1 MADNNIVL
9 QMASYVRPEIKES
22 QGKEWVL
29 NGDNNDFYNY
39 IIDRYNGSPTNSA
52 ILDTYNRMTYGL
64 GLNID
69 VPLFSK
75 NEVRKIVKDFCLF
88 GEASFELMYQKNKP
102 VKAIHIPK
110 QMVAP
115 EKADE
120 KGNITGYWYCYDWD
134 KITKYE
140 PKRFDAFKYGKGGN
154 RSEIVVIKDYQVGQF
169 YFSNPAYLS
178 AMPYAEL
185 EEEIANFFINH
196 VKNKFM
202 VSTIINVNNGVPE
215 SEEERKLIARKY
227 QGNTTGTSNAGV
239 VVVSFNDNKDT
250 ATTIEQVQINDAY
263 QQYDF
268 LSKEARYQI
277 CVAHKANASIIGVEK
292 STGFSSNAE
301 EIQTAFNET
310 MLNVIQ
316 PMQEI
321 ILDLFQDVAT
331 LAGINET
338 LFFIPLREPKVDE
351 AQSGQEAEI
360 VTPEQ
365 QAISDAKISYNGAQI
380 ASAIDIFA
388 KVKEGILTTEQAIV
402 FLVQFLNIDASVAET
417 LFTSGRAPIEQL
429 AYIAKM
435 SKVEINPVADAL
447 IELGEVIDEEEWE
460 CIDEMKMQGE
470 PQLTETAL
478 HLAKVPSSFPN
489 VTSEQDTSLFK
500 IRYSYSG
507 AKDGQREFCNKML
520 SANKVYRKEDIMLAS
535 TKVVNPGLGLKGAD
549 TYNLFFY
556 KGGVNCKHFW
566 LRKIYLRRNNTSIS
580 VNQARK
586 MILEL
591 DPDERKDAMWEENN
605 ALVAQP
611 AQASNNFFKAE

>member
-22 QGKEWVL
+22 TYKEWVL

-75 NEVRKIVKDFCLF
+75 NEIRKIVKDFCLF

-202 VSTIINVNNGVPE
+202 VSTIINVNNGIPE

-321 ILDLFQDVAT
+321 VLDVFQDVAT

-338 LFFIPLREPKVDE
+338 LSFIPLRESKADE
-351 AQSGQEAEI
+351 AQSGQE
-360 VTPEQ
+360 
-365 QAISDAKISYNGAQI
+365 
-380 ASAIDIFA
+380 
-388 KVKEGILTTEQAIV
+388 
-402 FLVQFLNIDASVAET
+402 VA
-417 LFTSGRAPIEQL
+417 
-429 AYIAKM
+429 M
-435 SKVEINPVADAL
+435 SKIEINPVADAL

-500 IRYSYSG
+500 IRYTYAG
-507 AKDGQREFCNKML
+507 EKTGEREFCNKML
-520 SANKVYRKEDIMLAS
+520 SANKVYRKEDIELAG
-535 TKVVNPGLGLKGAD
+535 TKVVNAGLGLKGAD
-549 TYNLFFY
+549 TYSIWLY

-566 LRKIYLRRNNTSIS
+566 MRKIYLRRNNTSIS

-586 MILEL
+586 MILDLE
-591 DPDERKDAMWEENN
+591 PNERKDAMWEENN

>member
-22 QGKEWVL
+22 TYKEWVL

-52 ILDTYNRMTYGL
+52 ILDTYTRMTYGL

-69 VPLFSK
+69 VALFSK
-75 NEVRKIVKDFCLF
+75 NEIRKIIKDFCLF

-102 VKAIHIPK
+102 VKAVHIPK

-115 EKADE
+115 NKADD
-120 KGNITGYWYCYDWD
+120 KGNITKYWYCYDWN
-134 KITKYE
+134 KTTTYE
-140 PKRFDAFKYGKGGN
+140 PKPFDAFKYGKGAN

-169 YFSNPAYLS
+169 YFSNPSYLS

-202 VSTIINVNNGVPE
+202 VSTIINLNNGIPD
-215 SEEERKLIARKY
+215 SEEERNRISRKY
-227 QGNTTGTSNAGV
+227 TNGTTGTSNAGV

-250 ATTIEQVQINDAY
+250 ATTIEQVQVVDAY

-316 PMQEI
+316 PMQEV
-321 ILDLFQDVAT
+321 ILDVFQEVAT

-338 LFFIPLREPKVDE
+338 LSFIPLREAKADE
-351 AQSGQEAEI
+351 AQSGQE
-360 VTPEQ
+360 
-365 QAISDAKISYNGAQI
+365 
-380 ASAIDIFA
+380 
-388 KVKEGILTTEQAIV
+388 
-402 FLVQFLNIDASVAET
+402 
-417 LFTSGRAPIEQL
+417 L
-429 AYIAKM
+429 AM

-447 IELGEVIDEEEWE
+447 IELGETIDENEWE
-460 CIDEMKMQGE
+460 CIDELQMQGE

-489 VTSEQDTSLFK
+489 ATSEQDTSLFK
-500 IRYSYSG
+500 IRYSYAG
-507 AKDGQREFCNKML
+507 NPNGQREFCNKML
-520 SANKVYRKEDIMLAS
+520 KANKVYRKEDIELAG
-535 TKVVNPGLGLKGAD
+535 TKVVNAGLGLKGAD
-549 TYNLFFY
+549 TYSIWLY

-566 LRKIYLRRNNTSIS
+566 LRKIYLRKNNSSLS
-580 VNQARK
+580 VNEARK

-591 DPDERKDAMWEENN
+591 DPKDRKKAKWQENET
-605 ALVAQP
+605 LVAQP
-611 AQASNNFFKAE
+611 AQESNNYFRLK

>member
-22 QGKEWVL
+22 TYKEWVL

-52 ILDTYNRMTYGL
+52 ILDTYTRMTYGL

-75 NEVRKIVKDFCLF
+75 NEVRKILKDFCLF

-102 VKAIHIPK
+102 VKAVHIPK

-115 EKADE
+115 EKADD
-120 KGNITGYWYCYDWD
+120 KGNITGYYYCYDWN
-134 KITKYE
+134 KITTYE
-140 PKRFDAFKYGKGGN
+140 PKRFDAFKYGKGAN

-169 YFSNPAYLS
+169 YFSNPSYLS

-202 VSTIINVNNGVPE
+202 VSTIINVNNGIPE
-215 SEEERKLIARKY
+215 SEEERKQIARKY

-239 VVVSFNDNKDT
+239 VIVSFNDNKDN

-316 PMQEI
+316 PMQEV
-321 ILDLFQDVAT
+321 ILDVFQEVAT

-338 LFFIPLREPKVDE
+338 LSFIPLREAKADE
-351 AQSGQEAEI
+351 AQSGQE
-360 VTPEQ
+360 
-365 QAISDAKISYNGAQI
+365 
-380 ASAIDIFA
+380 
-388 KVKEGILTTEQAIV
+388 
-402 FLVQFLNIDASVAET
+402 VA
-417 LFTSGRAPIEQL
+417 
-429 AYIAKM
+429 M
-435 SKVEINPVADAL
+435 SKIEINPVADAL
-447 IELGEVIDEEEWE
+447 IELGETINEEEWE
-460 CIDEMKMQGE
+460 CIDELQMQGE

-489 VTSEQDTSLFK
+489 ATSEQDTSLFK
-500 IRYSYSG
+500 IRYVYSG
-507 AKDGQREFCNKML
+507 AKDGEREFCNKML
-520 SANKVYRKEDIMLAS
+520 NANKVYRKEDIELAG
-535 TKVVNPGLGLKGAD
+535 TKVVNAGLGLKGAD
-549 TYNLFFY
+549 TYNIWLY

-566 LRKIYLRRNNTSIS
+566 LRKVYLRRNNSSLS
-580 VNQARK
+580 VNEARK

-591 DPDERKDAMWEENN
+591 DPKDRKKAKWQENET
-605 ALVAQP
+605 LVAQP

>member
-22 QGKEWVL
+22 TYKEWVL
-29 NGDNNDFYNY
+29 NGDNNEFYQY

-52 ILDTYNRMTYGL
+52 ILDSYTRMTYGL

-69 VPLFSK
+69 IPLFSK

-102 VKAIHIPK
+102 VKAIHVPK

-115 EKADE
+115 EKADD
-120 KGNITGYWYCYDWD
+120 KGNITGYYYCYDWN
-134 KITKYE
+134 KITTYE
-140 PKRFDAFKYGKGGN
+140 PKRFDAFKYGKGAN

-202 VSTIINVNNGVPE
+202 VSTIINVNNGIPE
-215 SEEERKLIARKY
+215 SEEERKQIARKY
-227 QGNTTGTSNAGV
+227 QGNTTGTNNAGV
-239 VVVSFNDNKDT
+239 VIVSFNDNKEN

-316 PMQEI
+316 PMQEV
-321 ILDLFQDVAT
+321 ILDVFQEVVT

-338 LFFIPLREPKVDE
+338 LSFIPLREAKADE
-351 AQSGQEAEI
+351 AQSGQE
-360 VTPEQ
+360 
-365 QAISDAKISYNGAQI
+365 
-380 ASAIDIFA
+380 
-388 KVKEGILTTEQAIV
+388 
-402 FLVQFLNIDASVAET
+402 VA
-417 LFTSGRAPIEQL
+417 
-429 AYIAKM
+429 M
-435 SKVEINPVADAL
+435 SKIEINPVADAL

-460 CIDEMKMQGE
+460 CIDELKMNGE

-489 VTSEQDTSLFK
+489 ATSEQDTSLFK
-500 IRYSYSG
+500 IRYSYAG
-507 AKDGQREFCNKML
+507 EKTGEREFCNKML
-520 SANKVYRKEDIMLAS
+520 NANKVYRKEDIELAG
-535 TKVVNPGLGLKGAD
+535 TKVVNAGFGPNGID
-549 TYNLFFY
+549 TYNIWLY
-556 KGGVNCKHFW
+556 HGGVNCKHFW
-566 LRKIYLRRNNTSIS
+566 MRKIYLRRNNTTLS
-580 VNQARK
+580 VNEARK
-586 MILEL
+586 MILAL
-591 DPDERKDAMWEENN
+591 DPSERKN
-605 ALVAQP
+605 AQWVTNEKEVATPTFDQP
-611 AQASNNFFKAE
+611 NRGALPK

>member
-22 QGKEWVL
+22 TYKEWVL
-29 NGDNNDFYNY
+29 NGDNNEFYQY

-52 ILDTYNRMTYGL
+52 ILDSYTRMTYGL

-69 VPLFSK
+69 IPLFSK

-102 VKAIHIPK
+102 VKAIHVPK

-115 EKADE
+115 EKADD
-120 KGNITGYWYCYDWD
+120 KGNITGYYYCYDWN
-134 KITKYE
+134 KITTYE
-140 PKRFDAFKYGKGGN
+140 PKRFDAFKYGKGAN

-202 VSTIINVNNGVPE
+202 VSTIINVNNGIPE
-215 SEEERKLIARKY
+215 SEEERKQIARKY
-227 QGNTTGTSNAGV
+227 QGNTTGTNNAGV
-239 VVVSFNDNKDT
+239 VIVSFNDNKEN

-316 PMQEI
+316 PMQEV
-321 ILDLFQDVAT
+321 ILDVFQEVAT
-331 LAGINET
+331 LAGITET
-338 LFFIPLREPKVDE
+338 LAFIPLREAKKDE
-351 AQSGQEAEI
+351 VQSGQE
-360 VTPEQ
+360 
-365 QAISDAKISYNGAQI
+365 
-380 ASAIDIFA
+380 
-388 KVKEGILTTEQAIV
+388 
-402 FLVQFLNIDASVAET
+402 VA
-417 LFTSGRAPIEQL
+417 
-429 AYIAKM
+429 M
-435 SKVEINPVADAL
+435 SKIEINPVADAL

-460 CIDEMKMQGE
+460 CIDELKMNGE

-489 VTSEQDTSLFK
+489 ATSEQDTSLFK
-500 IRYSYSG
+500 IRYSYAG
-507 AKDGQREFCNKML
+507 EKTGEREFCNKML
-520 SANKVYRKEDIMLAS
+520 NANKVYRKEDIELAG
-535 TKVVNPGLGLKGAD
+535 TKVVNAGFGPNGID
-549 TYNLFFY
+549 TYNIWLY
-556 KGGVNCKHFW
+556 HGGVNCKHFW
-566 LRKIYLRRNNTSIS
+566 MRKIYLRRNNTTLS
-580 VNQARK
+580 VNEARK
-586 MILEL
+586 MILAL
-591 DPDERKDAMWEENN
+591 DPSERKN
-605 ALVAQP
+605 AQWVTNEKEVATPTFDQP
-611 AQASNNFFKAE
+611 NRGALPK

>member
-22 QGKEWVL
+22 TYKEWVL

-52 ILDTYNRMTYGL
+52 ILDTYTRMTYGL

-75 NEVRKIVKDFCLF
+75 NEVRKILKDFCLF

-102 VKAIHIPK
+102 VKAVHIPK

-115 EKADE
+115 EKADD
-120 KGNITGYWYCYDWD
+120 KGNITGYYYCYDWN
-134 KITKYE
+134 KITTYE
-140 PKRFDAFKYGKGGN
+140 PKRFDAFKYGKGAN

-169 YFSNPAYLS
+169 YFSNPSYLS

-202 VSTIINVNNGVPE
+202 VSTIINVNNGIPE
-215 SEEERKLIARKY
+215 SEEERKQIARKY

-239 VVVSFNDNKDT
+239 VIVSFNDNKDN

-316 PMQEI
+316 PMQEV
-321 ILDLFQDVAT
+321 ILDVFQEVAT

-338 LFFIPLREPKVDE
+338 LSFIPLREAKPTE
-351 AQSGQEAEI
+351 AQSGQE
-360 VTPEQ
+360 
-365 QAISDAKISYNGAQI
+365 
-380 ASAIDIFA
+380 
-388 KVKEGILTTEQAIV
+388 
-402 FLVQFLNIDASVAET
+402 VA
-417 LFTSGRAPIEQL
+417 
-429 AYIAKM
+429 M
-435 SKVEINPVADAL
+435 SKIEINPVADAL
-447 IELGEVIDEEEWE
+447 IELGETIDESEWE
-460 CIDEMKMQGE
+460 CIDELQMQGE

-489 VTSEQDTSLFK
+489 ATSEQDTSLFK
-500 IRYSYSG
+500 IRYVYAG
-507 AKDGQREFCNKML
+507 AKDGEREFCNKML
-520 SANKVYRKEDIMLAS
+520 NANKVYRKEDIELAG
-535 TKVVNPGLGLKGAD
+535 TKVVNAGLGLKGAD
-549 TYNLFFY
+549 TYNIWLY

-566 LRKIYLRRNNTSIS
+566 LRKVYLRRNNSSLS
-580 VNQARK
+580 VNEARK

-591 DPDERKDAMWEENN
+591 DPKDRKKAKWQENET
-605 ALVAQP
+605 LVAQP
-611 AQASNNFFKAE
+611 AQASNNYFKAE

>member
-22 QGKEWVL
+22 TYKEWVL

-39 IIDRYNGSPTNSA
+39 IIDRYNGSPTNSS

-120 KGNITGYWYCYDWD
+120 KGNITGYWYSYDWD

-202 VSTIINVNNGVPE
+202 VSTIINVNNGIPE
-215 SEEERKLIARKY
+215 SEEERKIIARKY

-321 ILDLFQDVAT
+321 ILDVFQDVAT

-338 LFFIPLREPKVDE
+338 LSFIPLREAKADE
-351 AQSGQEAEI
+351 AQSGQE
-360 VTPEQ
+360 
-365 QAISDAKISYNGAQI
+365 
-380 ASAIDIFA
+380 
-388 KVKEGILTTEQAIV
+388 
-402 FLVQFLNIDASVAET
+402 VA
-417 LFTSGRAPIEQL
+417 
-429 AYIAKM
+429 M
-435 SKVEINPVADAL
+435 SKIEINPVADAL

-489 VTSEQDTSLFK
+489 ATSEQDTSLFK

>member
-1 MADNNIVL
+1 MDNTIVL
-9 QMASYVRPEIKES
+9 QMSSYVRPEIKES

-29 NGDNNDFYNY
+29 NGDNNDFYKY
-39 IIDRYNGSPTNSA
+39 IINRYNGSPTNSA
-52 ILDTYNRMTYGL
+52 ILDTYTRMTYGL

-69 VPLFSK
+69 TPLFNK
-75 NEVRKIVKDFCLF
+75 KETLRIIKDFNLF

-134 KITKYE
+134 KTNTYE
-140 PKRFDAFKYGKGGN
+140 PKRFDAFKYGKGAN

-169 YFSNPAYLS
+169 YFSNPSYLS

-202 VSTIINVNNGVPE
+202 VSTIINLNNGVPE
-215 SEEERKLIARKY
+215 SEEERKKISKQY
-227 QGNTTGTSNAGV
+227 QLGTTGTNNAGV
-239 VVVSFNDNKDT
+239 CVVSFNDNKEN
-250 ATTIEQVQINDAY
+250 ATTIEQVQVVDAY

-301 EIQTAFNET
+301 EIKTAFNET

-316 PMQEI
+316 PKQEI
-321 ILDLFQDVAT
+321 ILDVFQEVLA
-331 LAGINET
+331 LAGVNDE
-338 LFFIPLREPKVDE
+338 LKFIPLRESKTTD
-351 AQSGQEAEI
+351 AQSGQADAVI
-360 VTPEQ
+360 TPEQ

-402 FLVQFLNIDASVAET
+402 FLVQFLNIDASVAQT
-417 LFTSGRAPIEQL
+417 LFTSGTTPIQQL

-435 SKVEINPVADAL
+435 SKVELNPVADEL
-447 IELGEVIDEEEWE
+447 IELGETIDENEWE
-460 CIDEMKMQGE
+460 CIDEIQLVGE
-470 PQLTETAL
+470 PKLTETAL
-478 HLAKVPSSFPN
+478 KLAKVPSSFPN

-500 IRYSYSG
+500 IRYSYAG
-507 AKDGQREFCNKML
+507 EKTGEREFCSKML
-520 SANKVYRKEDIMLAS
+520 NANKVYRKEDIELAG
-535 TKVVNPGLGLKGAD
+535 TKVVNAGLGLKGAD
-549 TYNLFFY
+549 TYSIWLY
-556 KGGVNCKHFW
+556 KGGVNCRHFW
-566 LRKIYLRRNNTSIS
+566 MRKIYLRKGNNSLS
-580 VNQARK
+580 VNEARK
-586 MILEL
+586 MILDL
-591 DPDERKDAMWEENN
+591 DPKDRPMAKWQENDP
-605 ALVAQP
+605 LVAQP
-611 AQASNNFFKAE
+611 AQESNNNFRAN

>member
-22 QGKEWVL
+22 TYKEWVL

-52 ILDTYNRMTYGL
+52 ILDTYTRMTYGL

-69 VPLFSK
+69 VSLFSK
-75 NEVRKIVKDFCLF
+75 NEVRKILKDFCLF

-102 VKAIHIPK
+102 VKAVHIPK

-120 KGNITGYWYCYDWD
+120 KGNITGYYYCYDW
-134 KITKYE
+134 KTTTTYE
-140 PKRFDAFKYGKGGN
+140 PKRFDAFKYGKGAN

-169 YFSNPAYLS
+169 YFSNPSYLS

-202 VSTIINVNNGVPE
+202 VSTIINVNNGIPE
-215 SEEERKLIARKY
+215 SEEERKQIARKY

-239 VVVSFNDNKDT
+239 VIVSFNDNKDN

-316 PMQEI
+316 PMQEV
-321 ILDLFQDVAT
+321 ILDVFQEVVT

-338 LFFIPLREPKVDE
+338 LSFIPLREAKADE
-351 AQSGQEAEI
+351 AQSGQE
-360 VTPEQ
+360 
-365 QAISDAKISYNGAQI
+365 
-380 ASAIDIFA
+380 
-388 KVKEGILTTEQAIV
+388 
-402 FLVQFLNIDASVAET
+402 VA
-417 LFTSGRAPIEQL
+417 
-429 AYIAKM
+429 M
-435 SKVEINPVADAL
+435 SKIEINPVADAL
-447 IELGEVIDEEEWE
+447 IELGETINEEEWE
-460 CIDEMKMQGE
+460 CIDELQMQGE

-489 VTSEQDTSLFK
+489 ATSEQDTSLFK
-500 IRYSYSG
+500 IRYVYSG
-507 AKDGQREFCNKML
+507 AKDGEREFCNKML
-520 SANKVYRKEDIMLAS
+520 NANKVYRKEDIELAG
-535 TKVVNPGLGLKGAD
+535 TKVVNAGLGLKGAD
-549 TYNLFFY
+549 TYNIWLY

-566 LRKIYLRRNNTSIS
+566 LRKVYLRRNNSSLS
-580 VNQARK
+580 VNEARK

-591 DPDERKDAMWEENN
+591 DPKDRKKAKWQENET
-605 ALVAQP
+605 LVAQP
-611 AQASNNFFKAE
+611 AQASNNYFKAE

>member
-22 QGKEWVL
+22 TYKEWVL

-52 ILDTYNRMTYGL
+52 ILDTYTRMTYGL
-64 GLNID
+64 GLNVD
-69 VPLFSK
+69 VPLFDK
-75 NEVRKIVKDFCLF
+75 KEVRKILKDFALF
-88 GEASFELMYQKNKP
+88 GEASFELMYLKNKP
-102 VKAIHIPK
+102 VKMSHIPK

-115 EKADE
+115 NKADD
-120 KGNITGYWYCYDWD
+120 KGNITKYWYCYDWN
-134 KITKYE
+134 KTTMYE
-140 PKRFDAFKYGKGGN
+140 PKPFDAFKYGKGAK

-169 YFSNPAYLS
+169 YFSNPSYLS

-202 VSTIINVNNGVPE
+202 VSTIINVNNGIPD
-215 SEEERKLIARKY
+215 SEEKRKQIANQYK
-227 QGNTTGTSNAGV
+227 GGTTGTSNAGV

-316 PMQEI
+316 PMQEV
-321 ILDLFQDVAT
+321 ILDVFQEVAT

-338 LFFIPLREPKVDE
+338 LSFIPLREAKADE
-351 AQSGQEAEI
+351 AQSGQE
-360 VTPEQ
+360 
-365 QAISDAKISYNGAQI
+365 
-380 ASAIDIFA
+380 
-388 KVKEGILTTEQAIV
+388 
-402 FLVQFLNIDASVAET
+402 VA
-417 LFTSGRAPIEQL
+417 
-429 AYIAKM
+429 M
-435 SKVEINPVADAL
+435 SKIEINPVADAL
-447 IELGEVIDEEEWE
+447 IELGETIDESEWE
-460 CIDEMKMQGE
+460 CIDELQMQGE

-489 VTSEQDTSLFK
+489 ATSEQDTSLFK
-500 IRYSYSG
+500 IRYVYSG
-507 AKDGQREFCNKML
+507 AKDGEREFCNKML
-520 SANKVYRKEDIMLAS
+520 NANKVYRKEDIELAG
-535 TKVVNPGLGLKGAD
+535 TKVVNAGLGLKGAD
-549 TYNLFFY
+549 TYNIWLY

-566 LRKIYLRRNNTSIS
+566 LRKIYLRKNNSSLS
-580 VNQARK
+580 VNEARK
-586 MILEL
+586 MILAL
-591 DPDERKDAMWEENN
+591 DPKDRKKAKWQENET
-605 ALVAQP
+605 LVAQP

>member
-9 QMASYVRPEIKES
+9 QMASYVRPEIKETTH
-22 QGKEWVL
+22 KEWVL

-52 ILDTYNRMTYGL
+52 ILDTYTRMTYGL

-75 NEVRKIVKDFCLF
+75 NEVRKILKDFCLF

-102 VKAIHIPK
+102 VKAVHIPK

-120 KGNITGYWYCYDWD
+120 KGNITGYYYCYDWN
-134 KITKYE
+134 KTTTYE
-140 PKRFDAFKYGKGGN
+140 PKRFDAFKYGKGAN

-169 YFSNPAYLS
+169 YFSNPSYLS

-202 VSTIINVNNGVPE
+202 VSTIINVNNGIPE
-215 SEEERKLIARKY
+215 SEEERKQIARKY

-316 PMQEI
+316 PMQEV
-321 ILDLFQDVAT
+321 ILDVFQEVAT

-338 LFFIPLREPKVDE
+338 LSFIPLRESKQDE
-351 AQSGQEAEI
+351 AQSGQE
-360 VTPEQ
+360 
-365 QAISDAKISYNGAQI
+365 
-380 ASAIDIFA
+380 
-388 KVKEGILTTEQAIV
+388 
-402 FLVQFLNIDASVAET
+402 VA
-417 LFTSGRAPIEQL
+417 
-429 AYIAKM
+429 M
-435 SKVEINPVADAL
+435 SKIEINPVADAL
-447 IELGEVIDEEEWE
+447 IELGETIDESEWE
-460 CIDEMKMQGE
+460 CIDEMQMQGE

-489 VTSEQDTSLFK
+489 ATSEQDTSLFK
-500 IRYSYSG
+500 IRYIYSG
-507 AKDGQREFCNKML
+507 AKDGEREFCNKML
-520 SANKVYRKEDIMLAS
+520 NANKVYRKEDIELAG
-535 TKVVNPGLGLKGAD
+535 TKVVNAGLGLKGAD
-549 TYNLFFY
+549 TYNIWLY

-566 LRKIYLRRNNTSIS
+566 LRKVYLRRNNSSLS
-580 VNQARK
+580 VNEARK

-591 DPDERKDAMWEENN
+591 DPKDRKKAKWQENET
-605 ALVAQP
+605 LVAQP
-611 AQASNNFFKAE
+611 AQASNNYFKAE

>member
-22 QGKEWVL
+22 TYKEWVL
-29 NGDNNDFYNY
+29 NGDNNDFYQY

-52 ILDTYNRMTYGL
+52 ILDTYARMTYGL

-75 NEVRKIVKDFCLF
+75 NEVRKIVKDFVLF

-102 VKAIHIPK
+102 VKAIHVPK
-110 QMVAP
+110 QMIAP
-115 EKADE
+115 EKADD
-120 KGNITGYWYCYDWD
+120 KGNITGYWFSYDWN
-134 KITKYE
+134 KTTTYE

-185 EEEIANFFINH
+185 EEEVANFFINH

-202 VSTIINVNNGVPE
+202 VSTIINVNNGIPE
-215 SEEERKLIARKY
+215 SEEERKKIARKY

-239 VVVSFNDNKDT
+239 VVVSFNDNKEN

-292 STGFSSNAE
+292 STGFSSNAD

-316 PMQEI
+316 PMQEV
-321 ILDLFQDVAT
+321 ILDVFQEVAT

-338 LFFIPLREPKVDE
+338 LSFIPLREAKANE
-351 AQSGQEAEI
+351 AQSGQE
-360 VTPEQ
+360 
-365 QAISDAKISYNGAQI
+365 
-380 ASAIDIFA
+380 
-388 KVKEGILTTEQAIV
+388 
-402 FLVQFLNIDASVAET
+402 VA
-417 LFTSGRAPIEQL
+417 
-429 AYIAKM
+429 M
-435 SKVEINPVADAL
+435 SKIEINPVADAL
-447 IELGEVIDEEEWE
+447 IELGEVINEEEWE

-489 VTSEQDTSLFK
+489 ATSEQDTSLFK

-507 AKDGQREFCNKML
+507 AKEGEREFCNKML
-520 SANKVYRKEDIMLAS
+520 KANKVYRKEDIMLAS

-566 LRKIYLRRNNTSIS
+566 LRKIYLRKNNSSLS
-580 VNQARK
+580 VNEARK

-591 DPDERKDAMWEENN
+591 DPKDRPKAKWQENDK
-605 ALVAQP
+605 LVAQP
-611 AQASNNFFKAE
+611 AQESNNFFKAN